1 MIQGRYRTAKDRV
14 RNGSGLE
21 YRIPCGEDAGGPL
34 PPGSEAANILA

>member
-21 YRIPCGEDAGGPL
+21 YRIPCGEDAGDSL
-34 PPGSEAANILA
+34 PPSRQ